1 MKKVCKGLL
10 IIGLLAIALGGG
22 QQGAQA
28 AKRFVTIGTG
38 GVTGVYYPVGK
49 AIAKLVNAQGKQYG
63 LRVTV
68 ESTGGSVFN
77 INAVLGGDLDFG
89 VAQSDRQ
96 YEAVHGLA
104 EWKAK
109 GPQNKLRAVFS
120 LHPETFF
127 LVAAADSGVKGYP
140 GLKGKAVAVGNPGSG
155 TRQNTLDILGA
166 YGMTLDDLGK
176 AEGLKAS
183 ESAKVLQDGR
193 VDAFAYTVG
202 NPAGLIKEATAGRTK
217 VRFLPA
223 DQAALAKLLKG
234 RPYYVKAAIPVHFY
248 EQALN
253 KKDVPTFAV
262 KATFVTRADM
272 PDEVV
277 YAITKTVF
285 TNLAALKKLH
295 PALEVL
301 RPKQMLEGLSAPLH
315 PGALKYYR
323 EIGLK

>member
-1 MKKVCKGLL
+1 MSYALK
-10 IIGLLAIALGGG
+10 ILLALCLLLMPFSPAL
-22 QQGAQA
+22 A

-109 GPQNKLRAVFS
+109 GKQKKLRAVFS

-127 LVAAADSGVKGYP
+127 LVASQNSGIKGYAD
-140 GLKGKAVAVGNPGSG
+140 LKGKAVAVGNPGSG
-155 TRQNTLDILGA
+155 TRQNSKDILAA
-166 YGMTLDDLGK
+166 YGLNLESLGR

-202 NPAGLIKEATAGRTK
+202 NPAGLIKEATSGRVE
-217 VRFLPA
+217 VRFLA
-223 DQAALAKLLKG
+223 TTDEALAKLLNG
-234 RPYYVKAAIPVHFY
+234 RPYYVKAFIPVRFY
-248 EQALN
+248 ESALN
-253 KKDVPTFAV
+253 KQDVPTFAV

-272 PDEVV
+272 PDDVV
-277 YAITKTVF
+277 YALTKTVF
-285 TNLAALKKLH
+285 SNLAALKKLH

-301 RPKQMLEGLSAPLH
+301 APQEMLQGLSAPLH
-315 PGALKYYR
+315 PGALKYYQ
-323 EIGLK
+323 EAGLK

>member
-1 MKKVCKGLL
+1 MRKILKVLLPLLL
-10 IIGLLAIALGGG
+10 ITLAAAPAL
-22 QQGAQA
+22 A

-49 AIAKLVNAQGKQYG
+49 AIAKMVNAQGKQYG

-104 EWKAK
+104 EWKTK
-109 GPQNKLRAVFS
+109 GKQGKLRSVFS

-127 LVAAADSGVKGYP
+127 MVASQNSGIKGYAD
-140 GLKGKAVAVGNPGSG
+140 LQGKAVAVGNPGSG
-155 TRQNTLDILGA
+155 TRQNSKDILAA
-166 YGMTLDDLGK
+166 YGLSLESLGR

-202 NPAGLIKEATAGRTK
+202 NPAGLIKEATSGRVK
-217 VRFLPA
+217 VRFLPTT
-223 DQAALAKLLKG
+223 DDALAKLLKN
-234 RPYYVKAAIPVHFY
+234 RPYYVKASIPVHFY
-248 EQALN
+248 EQALD

-262 KATFVTRADM
+262 KATFVTRAGM

-277 YAITKTVF
+277 YAITKMVF

-301 RPKQMLEGLSAPLH
+301 KPRDMLQGLSAPLH
-315 PGALKYYR
+315 PGALKYFK
-323 EIGLK
+323 EAGLK

>member
-1 MKKVCKGLL
+1 MPKLL
-10 IIGLLAIALGGG
+10 KILLPLLLLALAVSPAL
-22 QQGAQA
+22 A

-49 AIAKLVNAQGKQYG
+49 AIAKLVNAQGREYG

-104 EWKAK
+104 EWKTK
-109 GPQNKLRAVFS
+109 GKQAKLRSVFS

-127 LVAAADSGVKGYP
+127 LVASQGSGITGYP

-155 TRQNTLDILGA
+155 TRQNTKDILAA
-166 YGMTLDDLGK
+166 YGLSLESLGR

-202 NPAGLIKEATAGRTK
+202 NPAGLIKESTSGRVK
-217 VRFLPA
+217 VRFLA
-223 DQAALAKLLKG
+223 ATDQALARLLQG
-234 RPYYVKAAIPVHFY
+234 RPYYVKALIPVHFY

-262 KATFVTRADM
+262 KATFVTRAGM

-285 TNLAALKKLH
+285 KNLAALKKLH

-301 RPKQMLEGLSAPLH
+301 RPQDMLQGLSAPLH
-315 PGALKYYR
+315 PGALKYYQ
-323 EIGLK
+323 EAGLK